1 MLGKKSLAITILT
14 MFGVAY
20 FFSVAAGVKS
30 EQFTFP
36 AQMASLKLRHF
47 SQGEGAI
54 AEISKLHGKEI
65 EMKNG
70 YTAHYESD
78 RAKAML
84 YISEFDSE
92 DQARQ
97 QIDLMRKKIEK
108 GSKGFGHFRELEVEE
123 RTIYSVLGF
132 GQIHYFYLDSNRV
145 IWLAVDP
152 PVAESVLRAALKVI
166 K

>member
-14 MFGVAY
+14 LFGAAY
-20 FFSVAAGVKS
+20 FFPVAAGSKPK
-30 EQFTFP
+30 QFTFP
-36 AQMASLKLRHF
+36 TQITSLKLGHF
-47 SQGEGAI
+47 SQEEEAM
-54 AEISKLHGKEI
+54 ANISKLHGKEI

-70 YTAHYESD
+70 YVAHYESD

-84 YISEFDSE
+84 YISEFDSQ

-97 QIDLMRKKIEK
+97 QIELMRKKIEK
-108 GSKGFGHFRELEVEE
+108 GSKGFAHFRELEVEE
-123 RTIYSVLGF
+123 RTIYSVLSF

-152 PVAESVLRAALKVI
+152 SVAELVLRAALKVI

>member
-14 MFGVAY
+14 LFGAAH
-20 FFSVAAGVKS
+20 FFSVAAGSKP

-36 AQMASLKLRHF
+36 AQIASLKLGHF
-47 SQGEGAI
+47 SQEEEAMANI
-54 AEISKLHGKEI
+54 RKLHGKEI

-70 YTAHYESD
+70 YVAHYESD
-78 RAKAML
+78 RAKAMF
-84 YISEFDSE
+84 YISEFDSQG
-92 DQARQ
+92 QARQ

-108 GSKGFGHFRELEVEE
+108 GSKGFGHFRELEIEE
-123 RTIYSVLGF
+123 RAIYSVLGF

-152 PVAESVLRAALKVI
+152 PVAELVLKAALKVV

>member
-1 MLGKKSLAITILT
+1 MLGKKSLAITVLAL
-14 MFGVAY
+14 FGAAY
-20 FFSVAAGVKS
+20 FFSVAAGGKLA
-30 EQFTFP
+30 QFTFP
-36 AQMASLKLRHF
+36 AQIAGLKLRHS
-47 SQGEGAI
+47 SQGEEAM
-54 AEISKLHGKEI
+54 AKISRLHGKEI

-70 YTAHYESD
+70 YVAHYESD

-92 DQARQ
+92 GQARQ
-97 QIDLMRKKIEK
+97 QIELMKKKIEK

-123 RTIYSVLGF
+123 KTIYSVWGF

-152 PVAESVLRAALKVI
+152 PVAELVLKAALKVI

>member
-14 MFGVAY
+14 LFGAAY
-20 FFSVAAGVKS
+20 FFSVAAGSKP

-36 AQMASLKLRHF
+36 AQMASLKLGHF
-47 SQGEGAI
+47 SQGEEAM
-54 AEISKLHGKEI
+54 ANISKLHGKEI

-70 YTAHYESD
+70 YVAHYESD

-84 YISEFDSE
+84 YISEFDSQ

-97 QIDLMRKKIEK
+97 QIELMRKKIEK
-108 GSKGFGHFRELEVEE
+108 GSKAFAHLRELQVEE

-152 PVAESVLRAALKVI
+152 PVAELVLKAALEVI